1 MKTHK
6 GELVSDTMLTEAR
19 RAVAEDWRTMA
30 YDIRVENA
38 YASHITEEQKIQF
51 YQDELRYADEI
62 ERGEHDSNF
71 TIWQRLNTYITGEC
85 IAFLS

>member
-30 YDIRVENA
+30 YDILKEDA
-38 YASHITEEQKIQF
+38 YASHITEVEKLQF

-85 IAFLS
+85 IALLS